1 MPKIVLYTP
10 KEGGDFLIDSSCSCN
25 EKGINFL
32 MFVNDDE
39 SQIKNDSNI
48 NSKLIKLTV
57 DSN

>member
-39 SQIKNDSNI
+39 SQIKND
-48 NSKLIKLTV
+48 
-57 DSN
+57 